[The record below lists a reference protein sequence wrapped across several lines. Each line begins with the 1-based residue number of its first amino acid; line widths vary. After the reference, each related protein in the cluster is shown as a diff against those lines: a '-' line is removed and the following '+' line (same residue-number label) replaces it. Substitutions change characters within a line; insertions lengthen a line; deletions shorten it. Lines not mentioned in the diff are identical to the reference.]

1 VVQRQLLGLRVGFH
15 WEHLRNKKG
24 GDVESRVREAYEN
37 LT

>member
-1 VVQRQLLGLRVGFH
+1 MQRQFLGLRVGLH

-24 GDVESRVREAYEN
+24 GDVESGVWEAYEN